1 MEQYV
6 EQAKALVENMRSKGE
21 VIGAAEGYFVERY
34 AFYAEDFSVV
44 RELANEFA
52 SRGYEKEYGT
62 IDGEFIKD
70 KYTEIVQKNAKIE
83 RFNRLTREAGEMIGK
98 GYEILGKV
106 KELLRSEGLLMDYEH
121 YIVEQDIEKRREE
134 IRQEF
139 ADKGKGGK
147 VDGRS
152 R

>member
-21 VIGAAEGYFVERY
+21 PIGVTEGHFVEKY

-44 RELANEFA
+44 RKLANEFA
-52 SRGYEKEYGT
+52 NRGYEKEYGI
-62 IDGEFIKD
+62 IDREFIED
-70 KYTEIVQKNAKIE
+70 KYMEIVQKNAKIA
-83 RFNRLTREAGEMIGK
+83 RFNLLTREAEKMVCE
-98 GYEILGKV
+98 GYELLGKV
-106 KELLRSEGLLMDYEH
+106 KEMLRSEGLLMDYEQ
-121 YIVEQDIEKRREE
+121 YIVEQDIQKRREE

-139 ADKGKGGK
+139 ADKGKEGK
-147 VDGRS
+147 MNVRS